1 MPWSQVS
8 SPGALFVHRD
18 IHVQNIRR
26 SVDRARNE
34 RKQALFAFALEA
46 LDCLDCDMSSTDSI
60 LCGLEPRQKSS
71 IAGAAKG
78 GPR

>member
-1 MPWSQVS
+1 M
-8 SPGALFVHRD
+8 HRD

-46 LDCLDCDMSSTDSI
+46 LDFMSSADSI